1 MPLDNKPIVDVSKEI
16 LLTRVALIDY
26 KSRAIEGSKFNRPL
40 STQSELQ
47 MILAIDDF
55 GQNLLS
61 LILCEGVKAIKQY
74 KWLTKNRTS

>member
-61 LILCEGVKAIKQY
+61 FYFVRGLRPSNSING
-74 KWLTKNRTS
+74 

>member
-26 KSRAIEGSKFNRPL
+26 TSRAIEGSKFNRPL

-61 LILCEGVKAIKQY
+61 FYFVRGLRPSNSING
-74 KWLTKNRTS
+74 

>member
-40 STQSELQ
+40 STQSVT
-47 MILAIDDF
+47 DDIC
-55 GQNLLS
+55 N
-61 LILCEGVKAIKQY
+61 
-74 KWLTKNRTS
+74 